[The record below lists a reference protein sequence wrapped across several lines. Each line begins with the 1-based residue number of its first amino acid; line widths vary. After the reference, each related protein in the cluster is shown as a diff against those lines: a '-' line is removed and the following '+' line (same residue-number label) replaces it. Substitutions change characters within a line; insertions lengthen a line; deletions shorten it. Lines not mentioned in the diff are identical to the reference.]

1 MNKNNTFHRLG
12 NYIKAKQVFSVNKN
26 DQREGSEAL

>member
-1 MNKNNTFHRLG
+1 MNKNNTFYTLG
-12 NYIKAKQVFSVNKN
+12 NYIKANQAFSVNKN